1 MVDIAAAVTVQAPRD
16 CLRGAGVR
24 GGAQEEG
31 GDYSEVAWGGLVFEA
46 SLRGI
51 NSNTLLSAGHAEAG
65 T

>member
-1 MVDIAAAVTVQAPRD
+1 MVDIAAAVTVQVPRD
-16 CLRGAGVR
+16 CLRGAGV

-46 SLRGI
+46 SLRRI
-51 NSNTLLSAGHAEAG
+51 SSDTLLSAGHAEAG